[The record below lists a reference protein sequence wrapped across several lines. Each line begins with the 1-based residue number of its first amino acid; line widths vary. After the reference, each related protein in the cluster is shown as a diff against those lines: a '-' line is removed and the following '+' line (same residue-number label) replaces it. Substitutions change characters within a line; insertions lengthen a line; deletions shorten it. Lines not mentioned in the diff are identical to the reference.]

1 VTTLADE
8 TTAALARL
16 RGAGRH
22 PGIVSV
28 YLNTRWAD
36 EHQRDRTRL
45 FLAHELARARQA
57 GVADPGDLDW
67 IEEEGRAVV
76 EQAAA
81 SDAHGLALFAGRAAG
96 VREKIRSRVPFAE
109 RFQVADHPDLGGLV
123 ALLDEHAPALVV
135 FVDGESARLIPVGP
149 GGIGE
154 EVVLAHD
161 VPGHHRRG
169 GWAQLA
175 QSRYARHIESSRD
188 RHFEAVGAAVSEVA
202 DAEGIRRIVLA
213 GQEERLAAFR
223 RHVPERLERLV
234 VGEVRAAR
242 WEPAAAIVER
252 ARERLDS
259 AEHGEEA
266 ADLESVLTEARK
278 GGRAVAG
285 PGTLDAARR
294 GAIHRLYIL
303 ADLRRPGQECER
315 CAALQEGGDPC
326 AVCGGPTREIDLA
339 ARLVDRVVAT
349 GGSVEVVPAH
359 AGLAAAG
366 GYAAR
371 LRYAP

>member
-8 TTAALARL
+8 TTSTLARL
-16 RGAGRH
+16 RRAGHH

-67 IEEEGRAVV
+67 IEEEGRALV

-81 SDAHGLALFAGRAAG
+81 TDAHGVALFAGRAAG
-96 VREKIRSRVPFAE
+96 IREKIRSRIPFTE
-109 RFQVADHPDLGGLV
+109 RFEVADRPDLADVV

-149 GGIGE
+149 SGTGE

-161 VPGHHRRG
+161 VPGQHRRG

-175 QSRYARHIESSRD
+175 QGRYARHIESSRD
-188 RHFEAVGAAVSEVA
+188 RHFEAVAAAVTELA
-202 DAEGIRRIVLA
+202 EAEGIRRIVLA

-223 RHVPERLERLV
+223 RHLPERLLRLV
-234 VGEVRAAR
+234 VGDVRADR
-242 WEPAAAIVER
+242 RDAATAIVER
-252 ARERLDS
+252 ARQRLGD
-259 AEHGEEA
+259 AEHEEEA
-266 ADLESVLTEARK
+266 ADLERALTEARK

-294 GAIHRLYIL
+294 GAIHRLYVL
-303 ADLRRPGQECER
+303 ADLRRPGRECDR
-315 CAALQEGGDPC
+315 CGVLQEGGGPC
-326 AVCGGPTREIDLA
+326 AECGGPTRETDLA

-359 AGLAAAG
+359 PGLAAAG